1 MALAAGTQIGFY
13 EIAAL
18 IGTGGMG
25 EVYRAVDRKLQRS
38 VAMKILSDEV
48 ADAAARRRFQREA
61 ELASSLNH
69 PHIVTV
75 HDAGEYEG
83 RQYLVTEY
91 VDGGT
96 LKDWARQ
103 EKRTWR
109 QIVELLTGVADA
121 LAAAHAAEI
130 LHRDIKPANILITK
144 TGYAKL
150 ADFGLAKLTEAAPGE
165 ATRTMTEAETQGGAI
180 VGTVAYMSPEQASGR
195 VLDARSDIFSFG
207 VVLHEL
213 VSGSRLYAGATGLE
227 LLQKV
232 IHEPARELGEDVP
245 EPLRAV
251 VRKTLEKDPAER
263 YQTVRDLVVD
273 LRRLVRQADAP
284 ASTSAIKIP
293 AKPNRTKPFAI
304 AAVVL
309 AGLLGVGIG
318 GWKFRPRPAA
328 SSPIRSIAVL
338 PLENL
343 SGDPSQEY
351 FSDGTTEEL
360 IASLAQ
366 IRALRVISRTSVMH
380 YKGAAKPTIPVIGRE
395 LGADAIIEGS
405 VRRSGSRVRVTAQL
419 IRAST
424 DTHLWAKDF
433 DREISDVLKLE
444 GEVAQAIAQEV
455 QVALTPE
462 ESSRLTTTRRIDPAA
477 QDEYLRGRIYYWRNN
492 DADYEKAAQYF
503 QQALRIQPDYPDAQA
518 ALALSLTNGTS
529 RLKEA
534 RIEAEKA
541 IGLDSN
547 LAEAHAALATVL
559 AAEWNW
565 TQADREF
572 RRSVE
577 LNPNSLDACGCYT
590 LFLTTLGRHAEALS
604 MAEHAELVN
613 PLSSVIH
620 FVHGTALF
628 RAGRY
633 PEAEPHLKK
642 ALELEPGNLAATVV
656 LSLNYD
662 VEGKASQAVT
672 LLDRPEF
679 RGSAL
684 MALAYAKAGRLADA
698 RKLVQSSD
706 PKSDFYATALVYFA
720 LGDKDQGWRLLGRAL
735 ESHEGLAP
743 NFKFDPMLEPYRSDP
758 RFQALANRLNFPN

>member
-1 MALAAGTQIGFY
+1 MALATGTQLGSY
-13 EIAAL
+13 EIIGL
-18 IGTGGMG
+18 IGSGGMG
-25 EVYRAVDRKLQRS
+25 EVYKAVDRKLQRS
-38 VAMKILSDEV
+38 VAIKILSSEV
-48 ADAAARRRFQREA
+48 ADTAARRRFQREA

-69 PHIVTV
+69 PHILTV

-109 QIVELLTGVADA
+109 QVVEMLTGIADA
-121 LAAAHAAEI
+121 LAAAHAADI
-130 LHRDIKPANILITK
+130 LHRDIKPANILITR

-150 ADFGLAKLTEAAPGE
+150 ADFGLAKLAEPPAGE
-165 ATRTMTEAETQGGAI
+165 ATRTMTEGESQAGAI

-195 VLDARSDIFSFG
+195 PLDARSDIFSLG

-213 VSGSRLYAGATGLE
+213 LSGGRLYAGATGLE

-232 IHEPARELGEDVP
+232 IHQPAPALGPELP
-245 EPLRAV
+245 EPVRV
-251 VRKTLEKDPAER
+251 VVQKVLEKDPAER
-263 YQTVRDLVVD
+263 YQTARDLVVD

-284 ASTSAIKIP
+284 STAS
-293 AKPNRTKPFAI
+293 I
-304 AAVVL
+304 AAIPSPLKLKTGALAAVALLVL
-309 AGLLGVGIG
+309 LVAGVGA
-318 GWKFRPRPAA
+318 WKLWPRPAA
-328 SSPIRSIAVL
+328 AAPIRSIAVL

-343 SGDPSQEY
+343 SGDPSQEF

-366 IRALRVISRTSVMH
+366 IHALRVISRTSVMH

-433 DREISDVLKLE
+433 DRELSDVLKLE

-462 ESSRLTTTRRIDPAA
+462 ESARLVASRPIDPAA
-477 QDEYLRGRIYYWRNN
+477 QDEYLRGRIYYWHNNN
-492 DADYEKAAQYF
+492 DDYERAAQHF
-503 QQALRIQPDYPDAQA
+503 RQALQIKPDYADAQA
-518 ALALSLTNGTS
+518 ALALSLQNLPG

-541 IGLDSN
+541 VALDPN
-547 LAEAHAALATVL
+547 LSEAHAALAAVF
-559 AAEWNW
+559 AAEWNPV
-565 TQADREF
+565 QADREF
-572 RRSVE
+572 RRSID
-577 LNPNSLDACGCYT
+577 LNPNSLDGCGCYA
-590 LFLTTLGRHAEALS
+590 LFLTTVGRQAEALAL
-604 MAEHAELVN
+604 AEHAELVN

-620 FVHGTALF
+620 FAHGTALY
-628 RAGRY
+628 RSRRY
-633 PEAEPHLKK
+633 SEAEPHLKK
-642 ALELEPGNLAATVV
+642 ALELEPQNLDAAAV
-656 LSLNYD
+656 LSFVYESED
-662 VEGKASQAVT
+662 RAADAVKV
-672 LLDRPEF
+672 LDRPEF
-679 RGSAL
+679 RRSAL
-684 MALAYAKAGRLADA
+684 MALAYAKAGRRADA
-698 RKLVQSSD
+698 LKLLQAEIPVTID
-706 PKSDFYATALVYFA
+706 PAS
-720 LGDKDQGWRLLGRAL
+720 RLLISRLVTATGALSSSGR
-735 ESHEGLAP
+735 
-743 NFKFDPMLEPYRSDP
+743 R
-758 RFQALANRLNFPN
+758 